1 MTIINNLQWQ
11 TLTVTPTQSS
21 VINNCII
28 MTWLFHLWTLSVDSI
43 KIFQLKRLTLS
54 THLRNTITL
63 HHSRL
68 DLEYSLVSKMIPT
81 KYTVNRYKTTV
92 QDKSCSGAYRWE
104 GKNLLVTQF
113 CRIHLLHIQHLL
125 TKSVLSGVP
134 CQTILAETNT
144 TRRSASEKNQLTST
158 KCALCFLQVKWLFF
172 FKHTV
177 RDILLYQAPFTGYGW
192 TSAF

>member
-81 KYTVNRYKTTV
+81 KYTVNRYTTTV

-134 CQTILAETNT
+134 CQTILARDKYHKTFSKWKKSTYDPQNVHY
-144 TRRSASEKNQLTST
+144 ASCKSNDYF
-158 KCALCFLQVKWLFF
+158 FLNIQ
-172 FKHTV
+172 
-177 RDILLYQAPFTGYGW
+177 
-192 TSAF
+192 